1 MNVMLA
7 DWLEELND
15 NEYRNKRDTLMGI
28 IYSLRITDKRTIKI
42 ITGWTD
48 DQIRGAFRRIR
59 ELGSHEKESWLRS
72 WQPRQRAPF
81 VYTLGEK
88 GIEHVRAL
96 KDYALGYEESEL
108 SIRGQV
114 AHFMGTNNILVRAKQ
129 AKLPVLNWY
138 SQKDTMSFLFYQ
150 LRPMKS
156 PVNPDAMIKFANQT
170 YFLEFDTGS
179 ENGGRLEGKIHR
191 YMMLS
196 AIKEGIFPVIW
207 VTPKPSRIK
216 LITQKAKEALTT
228 YEIKMKEECRKR
240 KLTSGLPKKMPLM
253 YAFVEGEETPFLA
266 GSHKATPILGTE

>member
-1 MNVMLA
+1 MNAMLA

-72 WQPRQRAPF
+72 WQPRQRSPF

-114 AHFMGTNNILVRAKQ
+114 SHFMGTNNILVRAKQ

-150 LRPMKS
+150 LRPTKS
-156 PVNPDAMIKFANQT
+156 PVNPDAMLKMQQGS

-196 AIKEGIFPVIW
+196 AIKGTFPVIW
-207 VTPKPSRIK
+207 VTPKPSRAEFIAK
-216 LITQKAKEALTT
+216 KAKEAPDT
-228 YEIKMKEECRKR
+228 YLIKMKEECRKR
-240 KLTSGLPKKMPLM
+240 KLPLMLPKQMPLM
-253 YAFVEGEETPFLA
+253 YCFVEGEETAFLA
-266 GSHKATPILGTE
+266 GQKATPILGTE